1 MVVGINAKKYIQLLS
16 TPNTSLFLVST
27 EKNNETRKERREG
40 RGALPERTVT
50 IFYRSIDPLRF

>member
-27 EKNNETRKERREG
+27 EKNNETWKERREG
-40 RGALPERTVT
+40 RGALPEKN
-50 IFYRSIDPLRF
+50 SDNLL

>member
-1 MVVGINAKKYIQLLS
+1 MVVGINAKKHIQLLS

-40 RGALPERTVT
+40 RGALPEKN
-50 IFYRSIDPLRF
+50 SDNLL